1 MLNLPARIYSQ
12 AIWDTIKYRTKE
24 YRDCYHFETQMEY
37 PATIN
42 EYSANML
49 RRVAFYFQPRV
60 VAEIGTYI
68 GRSTMALAQ
77 GMGHGEIHTCD
88 TGPQLLSEKR
98 WKEEVLTGVF
108 LHQYHATSTVMFG
121 QLTKPVDLFF
131 FDGRIQEADLPLIA
145 NLSVPECVYLF
156 DDFEGIEKGVANALL
171 AQQLGG
177 ILVLPEPGQTLAM
190 LTKTKIGLTRQ

>member
-1 MLNLPARIYSQ
+1 MLEIPARIYSQ

-24 YRDCYHFETQMEY
+24 YRDIYSFDTQMEY

-68 GRSTMALAQ
+68 GRSTLAMAS

-88 TGPQLLSEKR
+88 TGPELFKHDQWE
-98 WKEEVLTGVF
+98 GVF
-108 LHQYHATSTVMFG
+108 IKQYHAISTEMLKAIDK
-121 QLTKPVDLFF
+121 QARPVDMFF
-131 FDGRIQEADLPLIA
+131 FDGRIQQEDLTLIA
-145 NLSVPECVYLF
+145 KLSVPECVYLF

-190 LTKTKIGLTRQ
+190 MTRTKIGLTRQ